1 MIRTMTEDEMARWQ
15 SGPRGPYGTGARRE
29 STTRL
34 RTYATFAL
42 YRFAEAARAYENVAT
57 QVASGRA
64 RQLLLSMAD
73 LKRANA
79 RELQRRFPAA
89 AIDLETLWSTTGGR
103 TTTAY
108 LLDVDMQPLLGPE
121 EAEVFA
127 VERELRSAML
137 VERLAVKAERDPAV
151 KELLDYVSALLK
163 DDLVYLSTLVETV
176 QGKGPLLRSQSE
188 T

>member
-1 MIRTMTEDEMARWQ
+1 MIRTMTEDEMARW
-15 SGPRGPYGTGARRE
+15 RANAGAAVPTEGRRE
-29 STTRL
+29 SRTRL
-34 RTYATFAL
+34 RTYATFSL
-42 YRFAEAARAYENVAT
+42 CRFAEAARAYENVAM

-89 AIDLETLWSTTGGR
+89 AINVSAMWSTSGGR

-127 VERELRSAML
+127 VERELRSIML
-137 VERLAVKAERDPAV
+137 VERLTAKAERDPAV
-151 KELLDYVSALLK
+151 KELLEFVSALLK
-163 DDLVYLSTLVETV
+163 DDLVYLSSLLETV
-176 QGKGPLLRSQSE
+176 QGKGPLLRGQCD

>member
-1 MIRTMTEDEMARWQ
+1 MIRTMTEEEVARWEA
-15 SGPRGPYGTGARRE
+15 GTRAAAPPGEHLEGRM
-29 STTRL
+29 RL
-34 RTYATFAL
+34 RTYATFSL
-42 YRFAEAARAYENVAT
+42 YRFAEAARAYENVAM
-57 QVASGRA
+57 QVANGRA

-89 AIDLETLWSTTGGR
+89 AVDLDTLWSTTGGK

-108 LLDVDMQPLLGPE
+108 LLDVDMQPLLEPE

-137 VERLAVKAERDPAV
+137 VERLTAKAERDQTV
-151 KELLDYVSALLK
+151 RELLEYVSALLK

-176 QGKGPLLRSQSE
+176 QGKGPLLRGQDDP
-188 T
+188 